1 MMKFNLELK
10 QLIQDRLERED
21 WMDFSHLSLKPAA
34 VALVVTCKPG
44 SDEPCLLLT
53 RRAVHLK
60 RHAGQYAFPGGKLDP
75 GETIEAAA
83 LRECEEE
90 IGLELQETSVLGR
103 LDDFATR
110 SGFCISS
117 RVVWCPHPEMLNPD
131 SREVEKVFS
140 IPFEELSD
148 PEINERMLKLEDQ
161 QTIGFSLLLPSIG
174 HQVFAPTA
182 AILYQFR
189 EVVLFE
195 RMTRV
200 HDLEQPRFTWK

>member
-1 MMKFNLELK
+1 MEL
-10 QLIQDRLERED
+10 L
-21 WMDFSHLSLKPAA
+21 
-34 VALVVTCKPG
+34 
-44 SDEPCLLLT
+44 
-53 RRAVHLK
+53 
-60 RHAGQYAFPGGKLDP
+60 
-75 GETIEAAA
+75 
-83 LRECEEE
+83 
-90 IGLELQETSVLGR
+90 ETSVLGR
-103 LDDFATR
+103 LDDFATC

-117 RVVWCPHPEMLNPD
+117 RVVWCPYPEMLNPD

-140 IPFEELSD
+140 IPFEELRD
-148 PEINERMLKLEDQ
+148 PEIDERMLKLEDQ

-189 EVVLFE
+189 EVVLFG